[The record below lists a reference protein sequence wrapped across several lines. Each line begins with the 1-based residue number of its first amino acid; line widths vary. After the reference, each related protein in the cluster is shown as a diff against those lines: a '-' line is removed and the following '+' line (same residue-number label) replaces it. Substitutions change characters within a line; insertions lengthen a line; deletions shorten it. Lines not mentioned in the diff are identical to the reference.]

1 MQQWLHLQKT
11 KVKDRAIIKLRG
23 REQERRVAA
32 RTTAGRASLR
42 RVEGDTVSRQPE
54 VHPHRRQQMCQ
65 GHSSVRQQPTKQRKI
80 AEVSLVIR
88 VFVEESKAHEVPTP
102 LLLKWKKD
110 TDSILEVVAATI
122 TEKSKKLATT
132 SKLHVPITT
141 SGWVTERVDS
151 NLQ

>member
-1 MQQWLHLQKT
+1 M
-11 KVKDRAIIKLRG
+11 
-23 REQERRVAA
+23 
-32 RTTAGRASLR
+32 
-42 RVEGDTVSRQPE
+42 SRQPE

-65 GHSSVRQQPTKQRKI
+65 GRSPVRQQPTKQRKI
-80 AEVSLVIR
+80 AEVSLVIP

-110 TDSILEVVAATI
+110 VDSVFEVAAATI